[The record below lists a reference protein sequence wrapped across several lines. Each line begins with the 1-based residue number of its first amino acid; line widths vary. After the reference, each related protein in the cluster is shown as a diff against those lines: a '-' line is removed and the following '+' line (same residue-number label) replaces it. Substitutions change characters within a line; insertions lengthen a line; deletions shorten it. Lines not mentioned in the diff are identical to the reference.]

1 MRDAMLS
8 YFSSKKLIGIDVG
21 TSSVKL
27 VELEESKTGYRLKNF
42 GIAKLPRE
50 TIVNGVVI
58 NAEPLIQA
66 VKGLI
71 SSLRINCRDVA
82 FSVSCHPV
90 IIKKIS
96 LPLMTEE
103 SLEPVIV
110 SEAEQYIPFDLDEVN
125 IDFQILGVNEDNP
138 ELMDVMLVAAK
149 KAMIDEYTD
158 AFQHAGLRSRIV
170 DIDVFALENMF
181 NVNYL
186 HEENET
192 FALVDIGA
200 SVTNINILKNGTSI
214 FNRDVFLGGNQ
225 ITEEIQKELS
235 VSFEEAE
242 MLKIGEEIEG
252 INRELLDQTIS
263 KTAMT
268 IAREIQRTLEFFTS
282 STYVEINH
290 LFLSGGA
297 SKTPGLKQ
305 MIEEKMNLA
314 IEFID
319 PFKVIKYDKRTFD
332 TEYMRDM
339 AAVAAVGVGLATRR
353 LGE

>member
-1 MRDAMLS
+1 MLS
-8 YFSSKKLIGIDVG
+8 FFSSTKLIGIDVG
-21 TSSVKL
+21 TSAVKL
-27 VELEESKTGYRLKNF
+27 VELEESKSGYRLKNF

-66 VKGLI
+66 VKGLM
-71 SSLRINCRDVA
+71 SSLKISCKDVA

-103 SLEPVIV
+103 ALEPVIV

-125 IDFQILGVNEDNP
+125 IDFQILGVNEDNS

-149 KAMIDEYTD
+149 KAIIEEYTD
-158 AFQHAGLRSRIV
+158 AFKHAGLRSRIV

-181 NVNYL
+181 NVNYFY
-186 HEENET
+186 EENET

-200 SVTNINILKNGTSI
+200 SVTNINIVKNGTSI

-242 MLKIGEEIEG
+242 MLKVGEEIEG
-252 INRELLDQTIS
+252 IDHQLLDQTIA
-263 KTAMT
+263 KTTAS

-297 SKTPGLKQ
+297 SKTQGLKQ
-305 MIEEKMNLA
+305 TIEEKMNLT
-314 IEFID
+314 IEFAD

-332 TEYMRDM
+332 SEYMRDM

>member
-1 MRDAMLS
+1 MVSFLAA
-8 YFSSKKLIGIDVG
+8 KKMIGVDVG

-27 VELEESKTGYRLKNF
+27 VELEEVKGGYKLKNF

-71 SSLRINCRDVA
+71 SNLKISCKDVA
-82 FSVSCHPV
+82 FAVSCHPV
-90 IIKKIS
+90 IIKKIT
-96 LPLMTEE
+96 LPLMTED

-125 IDFQILGVNEDNP
+125 IDFQILGANDDNP
-138 ELMDVMLVAAK
+138 EMMDVMLVAAK
-149 KAMIDEYTD
+149 KAMIEEYTD
-158 AFQHAGLRSRIV
+158 AFKHAGLRSRII

-181 NVNYL
+181 NINYL
-186 HEENET
+186 FEENET

-200 SVTNINILKNGTSI
+200 SVTNINIVKNGASI

-225 ITEEIQKELS
+225 VTEEIQKELS

-242 MLKIGEEIEG
+242 MLKVGEDIEG
-252 INRELLDQTIS
+252 IDRELLDQTIA
-263 KTAMT
+263 KTT
-268 IAREIQRTLEFFTS
+268 TSLAREIQRTLEFFTS

-290 LFLSGGA
+290 LLLSGGA
-297 SKTPGLKQ
+297 SKTSGLKQ
-305 MIEEKMNLA
+305 MIEEKMSLE
-314 IEFID
+314 IETID
-319 PFKVIKYDKRTFD
+319 PFKVIKYDNKSFD
-332 TEYMRDM
+332 PEYMRDM

>member
-1 MRDAMLS
+1 MVSFLA
-8 YFSSKKLIGIDVG
+8 KKNMIGIDVG

-27 VELEESKTGYRLKNF
+27 VELEEIKGGYKLKNF

-71 SSLRINCRDVA
+71 SSLKISCKDVA
-82 FSVSCHPV
+82 FAVSCHPV
-90 IIKKIS
+90 IIKKIT
-96 LPLMTEE
+96 LPLMTED

-125 IDFQILGVNEDNP
+125 IDFQILGANEDNP
-138 ELMDVMLVAAK
+138 EMMDVMLVAAK
-149 KAMIDEYTD
+149 KAMIEEYTD
-158 AFQHAGLRSRIV
+158 AFKHAGLRSRII

-192 FALVDIGA
+192 SALVDIGA
-200 SVTNINILKNGTSI
+200 SVTNINIVKNGTSI
-214 FNRDVFLGGNQ
+214 FNRDVFLGGNSV
-225 ITEEIQKELS
+225 TEEIQKELS

-242 MLKIGEEIEG
+242 MLKLGEEIEG
-252 INRELLDQTIS
+252 IDRELLEQTIART
-263 KTAMT
+263 TASL
-268 IAREIQRTLEFFTS
+268 AREIQRTLEFFTS

-290 LFLSGGA
+290 LLLSGGA
-297 SKTPGLKQ
+297 SKTAGLKQ
-305 MIEEKMNLA
+305 IIEEKMNLE
-314 IEFID
+314 IETID
-319 PFKVIKYDKRTFD
+319 PFKVIKYDTKSFD
-332 TEYMRDM
+332 PEYMRDM
-339 AAVAAVGVGLATRR
+339 ASVAAVGVGLATRR

>member
-1 MRDAMLS
+1 MLS
-8 YFSSKKLIGIDVG
+8 FFSSKKLIGIDVG

-27 VELEESKTGYRLKNF
+27 VELEDTKNGYRLKNF
-42 GIAKLPRE
+42 GVARLPRE

-66 VKGLI
+66 VKGLL
-71 SSLRINCRDVA
+71 SSLKIGCRDVA

-96 LPLMTEE
+96 LPFMTED

-125 IDFQILGVNEDNP
+125 IDFQILGVNEENP
-138 ELMDVMLVAAK
+138 EMMDVMLVAAK

-181 NVNYL
+181 NINYL

-192 FALVDIGA
+192 FALIDIGA

-252 INRELLDQTIS
+252 IDSGILEQTIS
-263 KTAMT
+263 KTALT

-305 MIEEKMNLA
+305 MIEEKMNMA
-314 IEFID
+314 IEYVD
-319 PFKVIKYDKRTFD
+319 PFKVIKYDKRSFD
-332 TEYMRDM
+332 SEYMRDM